1 MKLNK
6 LWVAA
11 SMMLALC
18 SCTNEPDKDASWKK
32 MDYPVALS
40 LEGKGALR
48 ATQTGSEL
56 SASYPNERAV
66 ENLTVVVFTHN
77 NVNNTPI
84 AVEKVIPLDK
94 NQMPADPYKE
104 ASIFDMGMAG
114 TFQFE
119 VIANGYKDASDKETF
134 VRKFRQGMSYEEFK
148 NVVFDRPL
156 PKHGE
161 AGFVMLNM
169 EPVKVTTKK
178 GIRVDADKKIS
189 LRRLACRIDLLNQLP
204 DEIKITK
211 VTLRNQIKSSFLLPQ
226 TVLPENSDGG
236 AISYTKQDGNWFT
249 KTVISGGIYSY
260 ETPIAMN
267 GYEAATTLLLEG
279 TYNNTPWRKEIEF
292 KERDGRTYIP
302 LLRNHLYR
310 VHLTKGNGTTPGGG
324 DDGKDDPTNADKIN
338 YVIEVLDWDED
349 AAIDYSDSNV
359 MNAESTNPLA
369 FLAENDVNSEGNG
382 FVTDYSLW
390 DNIGFFYQ
398 YDASSKRF
406 NPIRLDGELYH
417 VPGFD
422 EWKSI
427 FPGSINESFFASRNF
442 TKSEM
447 SFIQKVFVGG
457 EWVKCDQTFRKGV
470 TSDVFYALRY
480 KGTKY
485 QSAWKY
491 EIKKIAE
498 DKENLEITSR
508 NVKNGVTLSQIASEG
523 FWQQH
528 RDADVV
534 RTFYQISDG
543 VNNTEEYTEFIER
556 RRGGRYPMNSI
567 APTHYATRDAIRIDA
582 DSPLNLTN
590 DENYGLCIANNDFT
604 TTPYLFRLRLFKGGV
619 QQKNSRY
626 LVELNSADNIPAQG
640 GTRYLHFFYSYFSSS
655 NFLGVNDF
663 SEDLELNG
671 YTKVVVLPPD
681 YEITVKEGD
690 ATQIT
695 ITCADEGSG
704 IYEVTVKPGPAAT
717 FVLRVTPKLEPD
729 KAQEV
734 VIHRRG

>member
-6 LWVAA
+6 IWFAA

-18 SCTNEPDKDASWKK
+18 SCTNEPAKDASWKK

-84 AVEKVIPLDK
+84 AVEKVITLDK
-94 NQMPADPYKE
+94 NQLPADPYKE

-148 NVVFDRPL
+148 NVVIDRPL

-161 AGFVMLNM
+161 TGFAMLST
-169 EPVKVTTKK
+169 EPAKVTTQK
-178 GIRVDADKKIS
+178 GNKVDVPQKIK
-189 LRRLACRIDLLNQLP
+189 LRRLACRIDLFNKLP

-211 VTLRNQIKSSFLLPQ
+211 VTLSNQINKSFMLPQ
-226 TVLPENSDGG
+226 TVLPKNSDGG
-236 AISYTKQDGNWFT
+236 AISYSAQDGNWFT
-249 KTVISGGIYSY
+249 ETVISGGIYSY
-260 ETPIAMN
+260 ETLIAMN
-267 GYEAATTLLLEG
+267 GWGAATTLLLEG

-338 YVIEVLDWDED
+338 YVIEVLDWNED
-349 AAIDYSDSNV
+349 AAIDYNDSNV

-369 FLAENDVNSEGNG
+369 FMAESDVNAAGNG
-382 FVTDYSLW
+382 FVSDYSSFK
-390 DNIGFFYQ
+390 NVGFFDM
-398 YDASSKRF
+398 YDACSKRF
-406 NPIRLDGELYH
+406 NPIQLDGELYH
-417 VPGFD
+417 VPSF
-422 EWKSI
+422 EEIKSI
-427 FPGSINESFFASRNF
+427 FPASFSDFAIAAPNSEQSIVQNV
-442 TKSEM
+442 
-447 SFIQKVFVGG
+447 IVGG
-457 EWVKCDQTFRKGV
+457 ERLKCEQ
-470 TSDVFYALRY
+470 VFKTGNNFEVIYALRFI
-480 KGTKY
+480 GTKY
-485 QSAWKY
+485 QSAWRY
-491 EIKKIAE
+491 AAKKIDDGGGAYSF
-498 DKENLEITSR
+498 DLEITSR
-508 NVKNGVTLSQIASEG
+508 NVDNGVTVSQIASKD
-523 FWQQH
+523 FWQH
-528 RDADVV
+528 KENDVV
-534 RTFYQISDG
+534 RIFHRIGNYDIKMSEFLETAEPYSYSNTYYLIRDVVYKGGGSIPLVLYINDDG
-543 VNNTEEYTEFIER
+543 ILFTHN
-556 RRGGRYPMNSI
+556 PMTGSVSG
-567 APTHYATRDAIRIDA
+567 YRWRI
-582 DSPLNLTN
+582 
-590 DENYGLCIANNDFT
+590 
-604 TTPYLFRLRLFKGGV
+604 RLFKGGV
-619 QQKNSRY
+619 KLSQTGYEAETVTDTVPERGGKSTVRLVYFFNSY
-626 LVELNSADNIPAQG
+626 TD
-640 GTRYLHFFYSYFSSS
+640 
-655 NFLGVNDF
+655 FLGVSTSKGDV
-663 SEDLELNG
+663 SQRSLVYVES
-671 YTKVVVLPPD
+671 KD
-681 YEITVKEGD
+681 YDVTVKEGD
-690 ATQIT
+690 EKQLIIT
-695 ITCADEGSG
+695 P
-704 IYEVTVKPGPAAT
+704 EVFDNTSTTITVKPGSAAT